1 LRFIKSLKMG
11 SLDLFLHLLSFVAP
25 GIAVALLV
33 ALAARIVAPRQPAG
47 LSWWAHAAINSIAAV
62 LVLAAGLWH
71 FGVDGKM
78 ATYAALVVAVASCQ
92 WACSRGGRRWR

>member
-1 LRFIKSLKMG
+1 LLFIKSLKMG
-11 SLDLFLHLLSFVAP
+11 PLDLFLHLLSFMAP
-25 GIAVALLV
+25 AVAVALLV
-33 ALAARIVAPRQPAG
+33 ALAARIVMPRKSAPR
-47 LSWWAHAAINSIAAV
+47 SWWAQALVNSAVGV

-92 WACSRGGRRWR
+92 WVGSRSWRA